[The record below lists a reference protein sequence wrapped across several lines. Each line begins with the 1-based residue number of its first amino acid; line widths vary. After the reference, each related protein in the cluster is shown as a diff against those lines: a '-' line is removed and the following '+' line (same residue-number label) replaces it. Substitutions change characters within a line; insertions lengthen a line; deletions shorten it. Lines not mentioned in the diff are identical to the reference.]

1 MKQLPSSEELHRQ
14 AVPVIRDLVKAHSR
28 HCGNIPIDAVIYAT
42 VRHLALTIA
51 IKWDHDP
58 KDPERIKERREWI
71 GVLMDQFLEEFCEPQ
86 TQSLIASYDPWT
98 RSSTP

>member
-1 MKQLPSSEELHRQ
+1 MKQLSSPEELHRQ
-14 AVPVIRDLVKAHSR
+14 ATPVIRDLVKAHSR
-28 HCGNIPIDAVIYAT
+28 HCGDIPIDALIYAT

-58 KDPERIKERREWI
+58 KDPEWMKNRREWI

-86 TQSLIASYDPWT
+86 TPSLIASYDPWA
-98 RSSTP
+98 RCRIP